1 MFFFILNS
9 IKLIISI
16 KNKWRRVIRLI
27 MMRSLIRL
35 CISLPAGILIMIMR
49 IVCSFAMNNRIRGK
63 SIVKTATSPKT
74 SGRMNQNGISSALTA
89 AATALLTAAL
99 AARRALIA
107 SRKSSAI
114 RLLSSTYEATVTG
127 SVGCSIPTI

>member
-1 MFFFILNS
+1 M
-9 IKLIISI
+9 
-16 KNKWRRVIRLI
+16 NK
-27 MMRSLIRL
+27 MNKMRSLIRL
-35 CISLPAGILIMIMR
+35 CISLPASALIMTMR
-49 IVCSFAMNNRIRGK
+49 TVCDFAMNNRIRGK

-74 SGRMNQNGISSALTA
+74 SGRITQNGISSALTA

-107 SRKSSAI
+107 SRKSSAM

>member
-1 MFFFILNS
+1 MEKSYQIDNDEKSYQTVYLASRKYFNYDYENRCGF
-9 IKLIISI
+9 
-16 KNKWRRVIRLI
+16 
-27 MMRSLIRL
+27 
-35 CISLPAGILIMIMR
+35 G
-49 IVCSFAMNNRIRGK
+49 MNNRIRGK

-114 RLLSSTYEATVTG
+114 RLFSSTYEATVTG